1 MTAPRPLPAAPIE
14 AVLFDL
20 DGVLVDSKLVVERAW
35 RRWATEQGVAAD
47 ELIAIIHGRPA
58 RELVRMFAPALDAE
72 REAERVARYE
82 LGDAGAVTLIPGAR
96 ACVEL
101 ASRRRWAVVTSGS
114 RTVADDRLRASGLPA
129 PDALITADDVTAG
142 KPDPQPYQR
151 AASEL
156 GVAIAGCVVVED
168 APAGVLAG
176 TRAGATVIAVTT
188 THAASALAGA
198 DRVLAGMEQV
208 ADLLRTMGLS

>member
-1 MTAPRPLPAAPIE
+1 MPVPVQ

-20 DGVLVDSKLVVERAW
+20 DGVLVDSKRVVERAW
-35 RRWATEQGVAAD
+35 RRWASEAGVPAD
-47 ELIAIIHGRPA
+47 ELIAIVHGRPA

-72 REAERVARYE
+72 AEAERVARYE
-82 LGDAGAVTLIPGAR
+82 LADAAGVTLIPGAPE
-96 ACVEL
+96 CVEL

-114 RTVADDRLRASGLPA
+114 RALADDRLGASGLPV
-129 PDALITADDVTAG
+129 PDALVTADDVTAG

-151 AASEL
+151 AAAAL
-156 GVAIAGCVVVED
+156 DVAIAGCVVVED

-188 THAASALAGA
+188 THSARALAGA
-198 DRVLAGMEQV
+198 DHVLAGMEQV
-208 ADLLRTMGLS
+208 AELLRTMGLS